1 MKFDLKSW
9 YETLSNK
16 KCKLKLENEPIQ
28 SALLEPAPQSLLQSS
43 SS

>member
-16 KCKLKLENEPIQ
+16 KYIKNIIKKNKYMKLNKYE
-28 SALLEPAPQSLLQSS
+28 SK
-43 SS
+43 